1 MAPFLESPT
10 EHIEL
15 ELDGAVA
22 RVWLQRPPLNVLDIP
37 MLEELGTA
45 LDMLRAP
52 PHLRFVVFQGRGER
66 GFSAGVE
73 VRDHTPDRVGLML
86 ERFHGVFRKL
96 WSSDWI
102 SVAAVH
108 GNCLGGG
115 MELATFCDFCVA
127 THTAR
132 FGQPEIKLGCF
143 PPVAAVLLPPL
154 VGPRRALELI
164 LTGRTLT
171 AGEAHALGLA
181 TEVVG
186 EGELDSAVQKL
197 IQQLQGYSPAVLGLT
212 KKAVLRAAGLDFDK
226 ALAEMEKVYLEELM
240 QTADAAEG
248 IRAFIEKRQP
258 VWAGR

>member
-1 MAPFLESPT
+1 MSQAG
-10 EHIEL
+10 HIEV
-15 ELDGAVA
+15 EREAGVA
-22 RVWLQRPPLNVLDIP
+22 RLWLDRPPLNVLDIAA
-37 MLEELGTA
+37 LEELGAA
-45 LDMLRAP
+45 LDSLPAP

-102 SVAAVH
+102 TVAAVH

-154 VGPRRALELI
+154 VGARRALDLI
-164 LTGRTLT
+164 LTGRTMT
-171 AGEAHALGLA
+171 AAEAQALGLV
-181 TEVVG
+181 TDVVG
-186 EGELDSAVQKL
+186 EGELDAAVEKL
-197 IQQLQGYSPAVLGLT
+197 VSQLHGYSPAVLPLT
-212 KKAVLRAAGLDFDK
+212 KKAVLRAAGIDFEK
-226 ALAEMEKVYLEELM
+226 ALAEMERIYLEQLM

-258 VWAGR
+258 AWVGR